1 MTRLASLA
9 AVSAIALLGVSGA
22 ALAEDSRTVEPQVLS
37 VGQLDGVSAG
47 RWWRDRDGEA
57 LATADARARARAEN
71 YADTDTFTSTFAENI
86 GRVETARSVSSSFS
100 FAD

>member
-22 ALAEDSRTVEPQVLS
+22 ALAEESRTVEPQVL
-37 VGQLDGVSAG
+37 GAAQLDGVVAG
-47 RWWRDRDGEA
+47 FDFDGEA
-57 LATADARARARAEN
+57 LATAEARARARAEN
-71 YADTDTFTSTFAENI
+71 FADTDTFTRTFAENI
-86 GRVETARSVSSSFS
+86 GRVETARSLSMSYS